1 MSCHVFLVK
10 RNPQKHM
17 LSLLHMLANSNS
29 IWPASCFCTADTIRV
44 NFIVLNGWKIFLKN
58 ISWHVKIIWNPDFC
72 VYKHTFIGTKPRPF
86 FNCRLQ
92 AAFATREELSS
103 CDIKTIQIAK
113 PKSCYLVIQQRN
125 IPCSCSKELTDVI
138 LKLSEAHAIYLWWW
152 QRERAWDWGYKTCE
166 NVCECEKTSQL
177 SAMLSV
183 NIIICY
189 IKSLYFLKSFRNKL

>member
-44 NFIVLNGWKIFLKN
+44 NFIVLNGWKFFLKN

-113 PKSCYLVIQQRN
+113 PKSCYLVLHREIYHVPAPKNSQMLFWNYQKHMQYIYGDGKGKGPGTGDTKHVKMFVN
-125 IPCSCSKELTDVI
+125 VKKLHSCQPCSVWTLLFVI
-138 LKLSEAHAIYLWWW
+138 LSPC
-152 QRERAWDWGYKTCE
+152 T
-166 NVCECEKTSQL
+166 
-177 SAMLSV
+177 
-183 NIIICY
+183 
-189 IKSLYFLKSFRNKL
+189 F